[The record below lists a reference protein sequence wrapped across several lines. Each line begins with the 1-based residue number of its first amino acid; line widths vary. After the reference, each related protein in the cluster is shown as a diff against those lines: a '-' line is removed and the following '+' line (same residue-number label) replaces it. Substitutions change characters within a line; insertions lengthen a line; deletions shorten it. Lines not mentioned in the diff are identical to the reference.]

1 MHTYTECLSSST
13 RLAHFLRQWTS
24 TITIPATCYSY
35 TQFTEPGW
43 TYLPVRNGSGELA
56 AGGFYNALIS
66 PDKRDF
72 TLIITNISRDH
83 AECTRPRLPGF
94 DATRVQLHVQLPK
107 NVRDKPLHQWR
118 SNFER
123 DDGQYFEYLGP
134 ASVDSNGKFVVMVE
148 VGDVWTVSTI
158 DTAKKGSFD
167 TQVPKSNTQFPLPH
181 YDDFEDYEDAQEAKY
196 FTDQIGVFEI
206 HSETVGDG
214 NHFMRQMVPAL
225 PVGWM
230 GNGANAR
237 GPVSIIGNSELNDV
251 SLSAKFRI
259 PSQDDESVSGCVGAR
274 VNMYFTE
281 GIVLCVQPLKRKW
294 TLSYGGPLNGGGYP
308 DGDVII
314 SGDTRLDV
322 DIDADA
328 WHTLNLTVS
337 GETASGALDGHPL
350 FANAAIRDGR
360 SGFGCIGTSHWIPIE
375 FDEFV
380 MASAALAPT
389 FTTQAAPSFR
399 TGQLIGATPCA
410 RNGVAD
416 PSQIFEAR
424 YNWQLYHTPSGLCVE
439 AGSTTEAS
447 SVRLA
452 TCDEDAQEQKLRN
465 RYANLRNWPVE
476 MTLGGWNVLANVL
489 KLVGYKNGVVAVT
502 PGGEDEDWRE
512 WVLFPNTGQLRNTYD
527 VNRTLGY
534 PYCLAVLADEL
545 DAAE

>member
-1 MHTYTECLSSST
+1 M
-13 RLAHFLRQWTS
+13 
-24 TITIPATCYSY
+24 
-35 TQFTEPGW
+35 
-43 TYLPVRNGSGELA
+43 A

-66 PDKRDF
+66 PDKQDF
-72 TLIITNISRDH
+72 TLVITNISRDH

-94 DATRVQLHVQLPK
+94 DADRVQLHVQLPK

-118 SNFER
+118 SNFEQ
-123 DDGQYFEYLGP
+123 DHGQYFEYFGP

-148 VGDVWTVSTI
+148 VGEVWTVSTI
-158 DTAKKGSFD
+158 DTARKGSFD

-196 FTDQIGVFEI
+196 FTDQIGAFEI
-206 HSETVGDG
+206 HSETVGGGDDLSSPSNQ
-214 NHFMRQMVPAL
+214 NHFMKQMVPAL

-237 GPVSIIGNSELNDV
+237 GPVSIIGNSEMNDV

-259 PSQDDESVSGCVGAR
+259 PSQESLDDESVSGCIGAR

-308 DGDVII
+308 NGDVIS
-314 SGDTRLDV
+314 SGDTRFDV
-322 DIDADA
+322 DVDANT

-337 GETASGALDGHPL
+337 GEAASGALDGHSL
-350 FANAAIRDGR
+350 FAKAAIRDGR

-380 MASAALAPT
+380 MTSAAPIAT
-389 FTTQAAPSFR
+389 FTTQSAPSFCI
-399 TGQLIGATPCA
+399 GQLVGATPCA

-424 YNWQLYHTPSGLCVE
+424 YNWQLYHKTSGLCVE
-439 AGSTTEAS
+439 AGSTTEGS

-452 TCDEDAQEQKLRN
+452 KCNEDVQEQKFRN
-465 RYANLRNWPVE
+465 RYANIRNWPVE
-476 MTLGGWNVLANVL
+476 MTLGGWNALPNVL

-512 WVLFPNTGQLRNTYD
+512 WVLFPNSGQLRNTYD
-527 VNRTLGY
+527 ENRTLGY
-534 PYCLAVLADEL
+534 PYCLAVLDDRF
-545 DAAE
+545 DAATE